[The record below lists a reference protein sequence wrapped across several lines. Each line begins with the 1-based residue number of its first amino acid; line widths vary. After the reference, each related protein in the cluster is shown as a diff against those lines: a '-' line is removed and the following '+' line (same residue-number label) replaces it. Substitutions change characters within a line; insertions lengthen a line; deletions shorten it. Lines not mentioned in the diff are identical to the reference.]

1 MATGIVNEFF
11 KFLLTTPVD
20 AQSQV
25 ISKLPLKREE
35 VAMMKLRLE
44 SIQKDE
50 TPEEVS
56 IILEDLNLL
65 SSSINSM
72 YESAIPW
79 TIENFGCSRETL
91 NQWRIDTLIRKK
103 KVEKHQKKI
112 AEDEKSRT
120 EIYIKN
126 LKSRK
131 LPEIKEENW
140 SRFLSLWK
148 SEESNYQT
156 EAQKLSVLRDRMTVP
171 SDKSSTESMESLEDV
186 LTFLYNRYGSP
197 NAIMQDNLDSL
208 ETLGAP

>member
-1 MATGIVNEFF
+1 
-11 KFLLTTPVD
+11 
-20 AQSQV
+20 V

-35 VAMMKLRLE
+35 GATMKLRLDSME
-44 SIQKDE
+44 EGE

-79 TIENFGCSRETL
+79 TIENFGCTRETL

-112 AEDEKSRT
+112 AEDEKSRA

-131 LPEIKEENW
+131 LPEIKEETW

-148 SEESNYQT
+148 SEETNYQT

-171 SDKSSTESMESLEDV
+171 SDKSSTESM
-186 LTFLYNRYGSP
+186 
-197 NAIMQDNLDSL
+197 
-208 ETLGAP
+208 